1 MLLSQHPLSLNSTDD
16 LPLKVN
22 SISDASKT
30 SMSDSAE
37 RNRLLA
43 EMAEESTDMIS
54 RHTPDNW
61 DFISAS
67 PAVKHLLGYETEEII
82 GMSAYDLYHPD
93 DVEDFKH
100 RSPSVSYDRGLYTH
114 TYRFRCK
121 DGHYTWLESTSRS
134 IRDPETGEMKE
145 ILVVSRDASHRIETE
160 QANRRLARVLERS
173 SDLVIFVTPDLSISH
188 LNESAQSTLE
198 VKDLPLDQL
207 KLAQLL
213 PSDSLNQLIEK
224 GFPSVN
230 PKGIS
235 QQELNQKEV
244 WSGELEMQGQRKSPI
259 PVSLELLAH
268 YSFQGHLEYYSLVA
282 RNLSEAK
289 QAQAE
294 LKRYQADINHAARL
308 VTMGE
313 LASSLAHELNQPLT
327 AIINYCRGIQRRFSD
342 KEQVS
347 WKEVEFPVEK
357 MAATAMRAGS
367 IIHRMM
373 DFTRKQEPKK
383 QTVNL
388 NGIIEDLI
396 ELSAT
401 NAEKHGVVLE
411 NRISDKT
418 FSVWADPIQLEQVL
432 LNLMMNAI
440 EACSHDEILE
450 SRVIITTECLDQNTI
465 EIRVMDNGPGL
476 PLESPNQ
483 IFERFFTTKAK
494 GLGMGLA
501 ISRSLVESLG
511 GELQAQN
518 NTDGGACFSFTVPLS
533 VN

>member
-16 LPLKVN
+16 QPSKVN
-22 SISDASKT
+22 SISDVSKT
-30 SMSDSAE
+30 STSDSAE

-61 DFISAS
+61 CFISAS
-67 PAVKHLLGYETEEII
+67 PAVKHLLGYETEEIV

-134 IRDPETGEMKE
+134 IRDPETGNLKE

-160 QANRRLARVLERS
+160 QANHRLARVLERT
-173 SDLVIFVTPDLSISH
+173 SDLVVFVTPDLSITH
-188 LNESAQSTLE
+188 LNESAQNTLGL
-198 VKDLPLDQL
+198 KNLPLDQL
-207 KLAQLL
+207 KLSQLL
-213 PSDSLNQLIEK
+213 PSDSFKQLIEK
-224 GFPSVN
+224 GFPAV
-230 PKGIS
+230 S
-235 QQELNQKEV
+235 QGEGRQKEV
-244 WSGELEMQGQRKSPI
+244 WSGELEMQGQRETPI
-259 PVSLELLAH
+259 PVLLELLAH
-268 YSFQGHLEYYSLVA
+268 HSFQGHLEYYSLVA
-282 RNLSEAK
+282 RDLSEAK

-294 LKRYQADINHAARL
+294 LKRYQAEINHAARL

-327 AIINYCRGIQRRFSD
+327 AIVNYCRGIQRRFSD

-373 DFTRKQEPKK
+373 DFTRKQEPQK
-383 QTVNL
+383 QAVNL
-388 NGIIEDLI
+388 NNILEDLI

-418 FSVWADPIQLEQVL
+418 RLVWADPIQLEQVL
-432 LNLMMNAI
+432 LNLIMNAI
-440 EACSHDEILE
+440 EACSNDETLA
-450 SRVIITTECLDQNTI
+450 SRVIITAECLDQNTT

-476 PLESPNQ
+476 PLDSPNQ
-483 IFERFFTTKAK
+483 VFERFFTTKTK

-518 NTDGGACFSFTVPLS
+518 NADGGACFSFTVPIAT
-533 VN
+533 N